1 MNKLLLLF
9 LAALP
14 QISFANAARI
24 VIVEIDGLSPEVLT
38 SGDCPTVAGIAAR
51 GTLFANHHGT
61 FPASASAAIAEISTG
76 GAPGENGLL
85 ADRQYLPKVDVRGSV
100 ETGYAPTI
108 RCADT
113 AAFDRFL
120 LLPTLPE
127 TLRSV
132 TPPLS
137 SLTASADGNILLA
150 DRKVRGHESPS
161 TLLAGGAT
169 LPGIA
174 VERLKSLG
182 VFPPFTGGSAA
193 ARDAWTASAVIQA
206 FWEESVPA
214 FTFLRLAEPLA
225 SERAFGA
232 GSPEAAEALSAA
244 DARLSELLFA
254 LQEKELLATTDVIV
268 VCALP
273 PAKPLTRLAE
283 TLRAAGLPV
292 VPNFGSEV
300 PDGSILVIE
309 GADHALLY
317 VKGHDAETVA
327 KIAALLHK
335 LPCAAFTADGAG
347 GTLRLSDA
355 GLDVPEAPDFLVS
368 FGSEKAGASRTVM
381 AAMGPDFKAGLVSQ
395 TASGNADL
403 APTLLWILGIDAP
416 KGTTGR
422 ILAEALTIPA
432 PEPSKE
438 AIVEIVTPVE
448 NGAAFFL
455 KGTRIAGSL
464 YLDEAGRTPPATK

>member
-1 MNKLLLLF
+1 MNKLFLLL

-14 QISFANAARI
+14 QIACANAARI
-24 VIVEIDGLSPEVLT
+24 VIVEIDGISPASLA

-61 FPASASAAIAEISTG
+61 FPASVSAAIAEVATG
-76 GAPGENGLL
+76 GAPGKSGLL

-113 AAFDRFL
+113 ASFDRYL

-150 DRKVRGHESPS
+150 DRKVRAHDSPS
-161 TLLAGGAT
+161 TLLAAGAT
-169 LPGIA
+169 LPGAA

-182 VFPPFTGGSAA
+182 VFPPFTGGSVA
-193 ARDAWTASAVIQA
+193 ARDAWTTSALTKV

-214 FTFLRLAEPLA
+214 FTYLRLAEPLA

-244 DARLSELLFA
+244 DARLSDLLFA

-268 VCALP
+268 VSALP

-292 VPNFGSEV
+292 VQNFGSEV
-300 PDGSILVIE
+300 PEGSILVIE
-309 GADHALLY
+309 GAGHALLY
-317 VKGHDAETVA
+317 VKGHGAETIT
-327 KIAALLHK
+327 KIAALLHT

-347 GTLRLSDA
+347 GTLLYKDA

-368 FGSEKAGASRTVM
+368 FGNDEAGANRTVM
-381 AAMGPDFKAGLVSQ
+381 AAMGPDFQAGMVSH

-416 KGTTGR
+416 KCTSGR

-432 PEPSKE
+432 PEPPKE
-438 AIVEIVTPVE
+438 EIVKIAAPAE
-448 NGAAFFL
+448 NGTSFFL
-455 KGTRIAGSL
+455 RGTRAGSTL
-464 YLDEAGRTPPATK
+464 YVDEAGRTPLAAK

>member
-1 MNKLLLLF
+1 MNKLFLLF

-14 QISFANAARI
+14 QVACANAARI
-24 VIVEIDGLSPEVLT
+24 VLVEIDGLSPETLAG
-38 SGDCPTVAGIAAR
+38 GDCPTVAGIAAR

-61 FPASASAAIAEISTG
+61 FPASASAAIAEVATG
-76 GAPGENGLL
+76 GAPGKNGLL
-85 ADRQYLPKVDVRGSV
+85 ADRLFLPKVDVRGSV

-113 AAFDRFL
+113 ATFDRFL

-150 DRKVRGHESPS
+150 DRKVRALGSPS
-161 TLLAGGAT
+161 TLLAAGAT
-169 LPGIA
+169 LPGAAI
-174 VERLKSLG
+174 ERLKSLG

-193 ARDAWTASAVIQA
+193 ARDAWTTSAITKV

-214 FTFLRLAEPLA
+214 FTYVRLAEPLA
-225 SERAFGA
+225 SEHTSGA

-254 LQEKELLATTDVIV
+254 LREKDLLATTDVIV
-268 VCALP
+268 VSALP
-273 PAKPLTRLAE
+273 PATPLTHLAE
-283 TLRAAGLPV
+283 TLRSAGLPV

-300 PDGSILVIE
+300 PVGSILVVE
-309 GADHALLY
+309 GSGHALLY
-317 VKGHDAETVA
+317 VKGHEPETTA
-327 KIAALLHK
+327 KIAALLHT

-347 GTLRLSDA
+347 GTLLYKDA
-355 GLDVPEAPDFLVS
+355 GLGAPEAPDFLVS
-368 FGSEKAGASRTVM
+368 FSSEEAGANRTVM
-381 AAMGPDFKAGLVSQ
+381 AAMGPDFQAGTVSH

-432 PEPSKE
+432 PEPPKE
-438 AIVEIVTPVE
+438 EIVEIATPAE
-448 NGAAFFL
+448 NGTSFFL
-455 KGTRIAGSL
+455 RGTRAGSAL
-464 YLDEAGRTPPATK
+464 YVDEAGRTPQAAK